1 MSLYEFLEKGG
12 LLMIPLVF
20 MSVVSISIFLE
31 RMWALRRSVIAPL
44 GLGQAVRTLIRGKK
58 FDEAEAL
65 CEQSGTALARIAMV
79 GIRHRGRHRAIIKES
94 MEERGNAEVSHMER
108 RTGAI
113 ATVATIAPLL
123 GLLGTVTGMITVFQD
138 ISAVADPE
146 MSTLAGGIWEAL
158 ITTAAGLTVAIPA
171 FALHRFLISRVD
183 RLSLEMADESLKI
196 LETLDEILS
205 STRPATVPNA
215 HHVEVES

>member
-12 LLMIPLVF
+12 PLMVPLVF

-31 RMWALRRSVIAPL
+31 RMWALRRAGIVPS
-44 GLGQAVRTLIRGKK
+44 GLGQALRTLIRAKK
-58 FDEAEAL
+58 YEEAEAL
-65 CEQSGTALARIAMV
+65 CEQSGTALARVAMV
-79 GIRHRGRHRAIIKES
+79 GIRHRGRHRNIMKES
-94 MEERGNAEVSHMER
+94 MEERGDAEVSGMER

-113 ATVATIAPLL
+113 ATVATVAPLL

-183 RLSLEMADESLKI
+183 RLSQEMADEALQI
-196 LETLDEILS
+196 LETLDDNPPTSLHGNATNA
-205 STRPATVPNA
+205 TRGEAEP
-215 HHVEVES
+215 